1 LASQNVSL
9 KIVGSLAFLAGT
21 FALSYGF
28 AETFLVP
35 GTPGETFFQRD
46 RVLFGLL
53 PLAIAISILCLAGW
67 FFARASSN
75 PKRRLSD
82 TITCC
87 IGGAVITVFAC
98 FILAALW
105 QKGKG

>member
-1 LASQNVSL
+1 M
-9 KIVGSLAFLAGT
+9 FLAGT

-35 GTPGETFFQRD
+35 GTPGETFFQKD

-53 PLAIAISILCLAGW
+53 PLATAILILCLAGW
-67 FFARASSN
+67 LFTRASTN

-82 TITCC
+82 TITYC
-87 IGGAVITVFAC
+87 IGGAVITIWAL
-98 FILAALW
+98 IIIAAVY
-105 QKGKG
+105 QKGRS